1 MGLQRV
7 GHNWVTFAFAFQG
20 LLGHPFCLQC
30 LYLSSV
36 GSVQVPPLSQGTTL
50 FSHQACPDPE
60 AAGWGDH
67 SFLNPVLSGHFCIC
81 LFQTALFS
89 RCWLECLCQPPTAKA
104 WRVETHSHHLYSTFV
119 SSTMPAL
126 EPCGISGLVT
136 FPGQMFS
143 LSLSPAEVPSGRGRA
158 VDIVAIDFGHLPI
171 IGHWHGYKVKGLNCA
186 LFISPCSSEC
196 VPTTSC
202 LMMRH
207 FSPDGDTLLPS
218 LRDATWDWKKESCV
232 KVKAWV
238 CSILPVIVFYACLEG
253 MQVLVFSH
261 ILLKICGMWVLVI

>member
-7 GHNWVTFAFAFQG
+7 GHSWMTFAFAFQG

-36 GSVQVPPLSQGTTL
+36 GSAQVSPLSQGTTL

-60 AAGWGDH
+60 AAGWGEH

-81 LFQTALFS
+81 LFQTALFL
-89 RCWLECLCQPPTAKA
+89 RCWLECLCQPPTAKV

-143 LSLSPAEVPSGRGRA
+143 LSPSPAEVPSGRGRA

-232 KVKAWV
+232 KVKAWI
-238 CSILPVIVFYACLEG
+238 CSILPVTVFYACLEG
-253 MQVLVFSH
+253 M
-261 ILLKICGMWVLVI
+261 